1 MLGGG
6 RGSCA
11 CFYSDLVIKGNSGNQ
26 ACWEWYFLFNKNV
39 KTEQVEPSPSEASPL
54 VQELCQGSRGGTRVP
69 GLCAQ
74 GRGRC
79 FGIVFMVVVATGRLG
94 GPKTALQGCES

>member
-1 MLGGG
+1 M
-6 RGSCA
+6 
-11 CFYSDLVIKGNSGNQ
+11 VV
-26 ACWEWYFLFNKNV
+26 LFNKNV
-39 KTEQVEPSPSEASPL
+39 KTEQVEPSLLATPEASPL

-79 FGIVFMVVVATGRLG
+79 FGILFMVVVATGRLG